1 MLPSLSLATVSALLP
16 LSVALR
22 TERRS
27 QQHDNSSDIRRDLSP
42 NVPLR
47 LYSVKRP
54 IDGSWQSLSIEF
66 SYMADFFGNLTTP
79 NQLSY
84 NLLENL
90 QNVSGSPIIIRAGG
104 STANVAIFNASQ
116 ELAVENHW
124 NGSTNTGL
132 EGSRSDQ
139 PSLTNI
145 GPAWFEA
152 FLTSPEGTRFIY
164 DLNYRDNSTAGVAS
178 TVDVAKR
185 VWDALGPDLLYA
197 FEISNEMER
206 WGGRYRSD
214 EWGPE
219 LYTEEYLKYTDL
231 IEEAIWGRSEDGSQ
245 AQPMF
250 QMGTFMGS
258 GNRSINQPWN
268 SEVVLGLGINK
279 KQQIR
284 STSQHDYHGSNC
296 ASTKEIATLRQN
308 LLNHTNMANRAY
320 PHQQMAPF
328 IDETH
333 GITYVIGET
342 NSISCQ
348 GRDGVSNVFGTALW
362 YLDYTLFIASN
373 ISAVGGMYFHMGTPY
388 RYSLWAP
395 YEGATNHSALV
406 RPSYYGAWVLATAI
420 GNGEWPSG
428 HNGTETRAPT
438 IPGSYSPYYS
448 GDGAPKK
455 VVHPLIAEETLTA
468 YALYR
473 TAPLHAI
480 DSVVILNMEPYN
492 STANYTRPY
501 VKVTLPERIQ
511 TPGVVRRLTASGSDV
526 KDFEQTDITFAGRSV
541 SKEGLVVGEEVTET
555 WKPGE
560 SVLVG
565 DAEAVLITF

>member
-1 MLPSLSLATVSALLP
+1 MNALF
-16 LSVALR
+16 R
-22 TERRS
+22 
-27 QQHDNSSDIRRDLSP
+27 
-42 NVPLR
+42 
-47 LYSVKRP
+47 
-54 IDGSWQSLSIEF
+54 
-66 SYMADFFGNLTTP
+66 TP

-90 QNVSGSPIIIRAGG
+90 QNLSGSPIIIRAGG
-104 STANVAIFNASQ
+104 STANVAVFNASQ

-132 EGSRSDQ
+132 EGARTDQ

-152 FLTSPEGTRFIY
+152 FLTSPQGTRFIY
-164 DLNYRDNSTAGVAS
+164 DLNYRDNSSAGVAS

-185 VWDALGPDLLYA
+185 VWDTLGPDLLYA
-197 FEISNEMER
+197 YEISNEMER
-206 WGGRYRSD
+206 WGGKYRSD

-219 LYTEEYLKYTDL
+219 LYAEEFLRYTDL
-231 IEEAIWGRSEDGSQ
+231 IEEAIWGGSEEGSQ
-245 AQPMF
+245 SQPIF

-258 GNRSINQPWN
+258 GNKTINTPWN
-268 SEVVLGLGINK
+268 SEVVLDLGINR

-284 STSQHDYHGSNC
+284 STSQHDVSPQVPPRFAVLFPKADRRVVSQYHGSNC
-296 ASTKEIATLRQN
+296 ASTKEISTLRQN
-308 LLNHTNMANRAY
+308 LLNHTNMANRAF
-320 PHQQMAPF
+320 PHQQMAPYV
-328 IDETH
+328 DETH
-333 GITYVIGET
+333 GMTYVIGET

-373 ISAVGGMYFHMGTPY
+373 VSAVGGMYFHMGTPY

-420 GNGEWPSG
+420 GNGEVPSG
-428 HNGTETRAPT
+428 QIETEVAPST
-438 IPGSYSPYYS
+438 GAYSPYYS

-468 YALYR
+468 YALYK
-473 TAPLHAI
+473 TAPSHAI
-480 DSVVILNMEPYN
+480 DSVIILNLEPYN
-492 STANYTRPY
+492 STANYTRPSIN
-501 VKVTLPERIQ
+501 VTLPERIQ
-511 TPGVVRRLTASGSDV
+511 TPGIVRRLTASGSDV
-526 KDFEQTDITFAGRSV
+526 KDFAQTDITFAGRSV
-541 SKEGLVVGEEVTET
+541 NKEGLVEGEEVTET
-555 WKPGE
+555 WAPGQ